1 MERTYT
7 MIIEPAEDENGRYY
21 GVYFP
26 DLPGCGT
33 TGRTLEEL
41 NKNAREAIE
50 VHIAA
55 LISTGQ
61 PVPPPSI
68 SIDKITVK
76 VA

>member
-1 MERTYT
+1 MEATYT
-7 MIIEPAEDENGRYY
+7 MIIEPAEDEDGPYY

-41 NKNAREAIE
+41 RANAKEALE
-50 VHIAA
+50 VHIGA
-55 LISTGQ
+55 LKSTGQ
-61 PVPPPSI
+61 SVPRPNVST
-68 SIDKITVK
+68 DKISVR